1 MEAELQAQIPG
12 LDHVISEYSVGY
24 LTHASNLYVE
34 DSNAQSPLSEAAET
48 VTELLISAS
57 GDFSTKNRDTISGLV
72 EKFITSLS
80 SANGVDAERRQMPLT
95 AKKLDQAIN
104 VGSQRN
110 MSSTL
115 GLTGTNVDLES
126 ANARKVESRVD
137 KKKLEKA
144 ERKIRA
150 KQEKKQMKTVQYE
163 ASRLL
168 NQPDEAMSYEEF
180 FMAVNPLQ
188 LGSDSQSKSKDIKLD
203 NIDISIGGQ
212 RILTDAA
219 LTLAYGRRYGLVGQ
233 NGIGKSTLLRAL
245 SRREVA
251 IPNHI
256 SILHVEQ
263 EITGDDT
270 PAIQAVLDAD
280 VWRKHL
286 LAEQDKITKQLA
298 VLEEERSQ
306 MADTSK
312 DAARL
317 DHEREGLDITLTD
330 IHSKLSEMESDK
342 AESRAASILAGLGFS
357 PERQQFATRTFSG
370 GWRMR
375 LALARALFCE
385 PDLLLLDEPSNM
397 LDVPSIT
404 FLANYLQGYPS
415 TVLVVSHDRA
425 FLNEVATDIIHQHSE
440 RLDYY
445 KGANFES
452 FYATKEE
459 RRKNAKREY
468 EKQMAERAHLQGWSH
483 RNHRKMT
490 FMLTLI
496 LAFID
501 KFRYNAAKSSEAQS
515 RIKKL
520 ERMPVLEAPESEYV
534 VHFQF
539 PEVEKLSPPIV
550 QMSDVCFGYSP
561 DRPLLKDVDLDV
573 QLDSRIGIVGPNGAG
588 KTTVLKLLINQLAP
602 TKGLISAHSRLRIG
616 FFAQHHVDALDLTTS
631 AVSFMAKTY
640 PGKSDEEYRRHLGAF
655 GITGMTGLQRMEFL
669 SGGQKSRVAFAC
681 LSLTNPH
688 ILVLDEPSN
697 HLDIEGMDALSDAL
711 QRFEGGVVMVSHDV
725 TMLQNVCKSLWVCDK
740 GTVNKFDG
748 DVKAYKKMITAQAD
762 AAGVVAKH

>member
-1 MEAELQAQIPG
+1 MEAELQSKIPG
-12 LDHVISEYSVGY
+12 LDRVITEYSVGY

-34 DSNAQSPLSEAAET
+34 DANTQSPLSEAAET
-48 VTELLISAS
+48 VTELLVSAS
-57 GDFSTKNRDTISGLV
+57 GDFSTKNRDAISSLV
-72 EKFITSLS
+72 EKFISSLS
-80 SANGVDAERRQMPLT
+80 SANGADSEKRQMPMT
-95 AKKLDQAIN
+95 AKRLDQTIN

-115 GLTGTNVDLES
+115 GLSGTTVDLES

-168 NQPDEAMSYEEF
+168 NQPDETMSYEEF

-203 NIDISIGGQ
+203 NIDISISGQ
-212 RILTDAA
+212 RILTDAQ

-251 IPNHI
+251 IPSHI

-263 EITGDDT
+263 EIMGDDT

-286 LAEQDKITKQLA
+286 LAEQEKITKQLGA
-298 VLEEERSQ
+298 IEEERSQ
-306 MADTSK
+306 MADTSQ

-317 DHEREGLDITLTD
+317 DQEREGLDITLSD

-357 PERQQFATRTFSG
+357 PERQQYATRTFSG

-459 RRKNAKREY
+459 RRKMAKREY
-468 EKQMAERAHLQGWSH
+468 EKQMAERAHLQ
-483 RNHRKMT
+483 
-490 FMLTLI
+490 
-496 LAFID
+496 AFID

-520 ERMPVLEAPESEYV
+520 ERMPVLEAPETEYV

-550 QMSDVCFGYSP
+550 QMSDVSFGYTP
-561 DRPLLKDVDLDV
+561 DKPLLRDVDLDV

-588 KTTVLKLLINQLAP
+588 KTTVLKLLTNQLAP
-602 TKGLISAHSRLRIG
+602 TKGLISTHSRLRIG

-655 GITGMTGLQRMEFL
+655 GITGMTGLQRMELL

-697 HLDIEGMDALSDAL
+697 HLDIEGMDALSEAL

-725 TMLQNVCKSLWVCDK
+725 TMLQNVCKSLWVCDN
-740 GTVNKFDG
+740 GTVTKFDG
-748 DVKAYKKMITAQAD
+748 DVKAYKKLISSQAD